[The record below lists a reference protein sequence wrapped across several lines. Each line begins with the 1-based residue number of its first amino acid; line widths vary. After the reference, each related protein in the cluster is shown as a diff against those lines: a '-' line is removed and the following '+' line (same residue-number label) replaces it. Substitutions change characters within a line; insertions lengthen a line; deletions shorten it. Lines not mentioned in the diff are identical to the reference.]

1 MPIGDC
7 TSFLEAANF
16 NRWKTTTRAAITA
29 YQNKART
36 TQAEDNEMNVL
47 EKDMI
52 DASICV
58 GRGVNTLS
66 STSSSVAELHETIL
80 DLTAKLQS
88 GDKDIE
94 VAKNRVSYISHP
106 EQQTSN
112 YESWFPMNRPIRVFS
127 LVILMSISIFMGIF
141 LLLMIMS
148 YFDLDIM
155 LYVPP
160 ISRTTS
166 PFMIWLSTQMTTTFW
181 ITLVVLISVIIY
193 FVNRK

>member
-16 NRWKTTTRAAITA
+16 STWKTTTRAAITT
-29 YQNKART
+29 YQNKAST
-36 TQAEDNEMNVL
+36 TQAEDNRMNVL
-47 EKDMI
+47 EKDII

-58 GRGVNTLS
+58 GRGVNRLS
-66 STSSSVAELHETIL
+66 STSSDVAELHGTIL
-80 DLTAKLQS
+80 ELTEKLQA
-88 GDKDIE
+88 GDKDME
-94 VAKNRVSYISHP
+94 VAKNRVGYIRHP

-112 YESWFPMNRPIRVFS
+112 YESWFPMNRPIRVVS
-127 LVILMSISIFMGIF
+127 LVILMGISIFMGIF

-155 LYVPP
+155 LYTPP
-160 ISRTTS
+160 INRSTS
-166 PFMIWLSTQMTTTFW
+166 PFLIWLSMQMTASFW
-181 ITLVVLISVIIY
+181 ILLIILISVIIY